1 MGVGSPWDCTTLSV
15 SGEREAYYYEDQLFG
30 GSVLLFGVSL
40 EATECLGES
49 QSDLQLYRYSSCPL
63 TSVFTSA
70 KWDLS
75 CKSVVEPKSLVIRS
89 SVQSQGH
96 PRVTV
101 NTESKSSS
109 HTCPQPGNFFGI
121 CDADAVYH

>member
-1 MGVGSPWDCTTLSV
+1 MGVGSPWDCTTLNV

-30 GSVLLFGVSL
+30 GSILLFGVSL

-49 QSDLQLYRYSSCPL
+49 QSDLQLYHYSSCPL

-121 CDADAVYH
+121 CDADAVY